1 MFPLAGLAT
10 FYAGLKRYS
19 QINSLAK
26 AKVSRANSNRRTPVS
41 LEFVLAEIIN
51 SLAEEVKGA
60 LTN

>member
-1 MFPLAGLAT
+1 
-10 FYAGLKRYS
+10 
-19 QINSLAK
+19 LAK